1 MQAGR
6 IVFVVAMIAPL
17 VLLQGAPDLA
27 PRWFGDE
34 LAGVPVIIWLA
45 ILWFAL
51 LVFASWIPFGE
62 DDPA

>member
-1 MQAGR
+1 MRARR
-6 IVFVVAMIAPL
+6 IAFAIAAIAPL

-27 PRWFGDE
+27 PHWFGDE
-34 LAGVPVIIWLA
+34 LGGVPVVILLA

-51 LVFASWIPFGE
+51 LIVASWVPVGE

>member
-1 MQAGR
+1 MRARR
-6 IVFVVAMIAPL
+6 IAFAIAAIAPL

-34 LAGVPVIIWLA
+34 LGGVPVVILLA

-51 LVFASWIPFGE
+51 LIVASWVPVGE